1 MPRVIP
7 LLVIAGPTAC
17 GKTQAAIRVARAVGG
32 EIISADSM
40 QIYRD
45 LEVGTAKPTPEERA
59 QVRFH
64 LVDFVD
70 VEQPYTVADYQR
82 DATQAIA
89 EVWGRGCLPILCGGT
104 GLYVRAV
111 LEHFVFPADDPE
123 QRARLRTQL
132 EAEAECLGAETMHR
146 RLSEIDPEA
155 AARILPGDLRRIL
168 RAFEV
173 IALTGAPAGVQQ
185 RRVDDAPGVQYNHS
199 TFILT
204 RPRTLLYEG
213 IERRVDQMMAAG
225 WVDEVAALRRSRPV
239 AGGSQAMQAIGY
251 RHLWQALE
259 ECPESLDLDGLTA
272 TIKRDTRRF
281 AKRQLTWF
289 RRESPAQWREWGST
303 AEFDRVLHDLSH
315 GATRLSGGRRE
326 GIRK

>member
-7 LLVIAGPTAC
+7 LLVVAGPTAC

-40 QIYRD
+40 QIYRG

-59 QVRFH
+59 QARFH

-70 VEQPYTVADYQR
+70 VEQPYTVADFQR

-111 LEHFVFPADDPE
+111 LEHFVFPADDPQ

-132 EAEAECLGAETMHR
+132 EAEAKRLGTETMHR

-155 AARILPGDLRRIL
+155 AVRIMPGDLRRIL
-168 RAFEV
+168 RALEV
-173 IALTGAPAGVQQ
+173 CALTGAPAGVQQ

-199 TFILT
+199 TFILS
-204 RPRTLLYEG
+204 RPRAVLYEG
-213 IERRVDQMMAAG
+213 IEQRVDQMMAAG
-225 WVDEVAALRRSRPV
+225 WVDEAAALRRSRPS

-259 ECPESLDLDGLTA
+259 ERPENLDLDGLTA

-289 RRESPAQWREWGST
+289 RRESPAQWREWGT
-303 AEFDRVLHDLSH
+303 AAEFDCLLHDLCH
-315 GATRLSGGRRE
+315 GAARLLGERRE